1 MPYESMTRYFKI
13 LSCALCAAALTSC
26 SFLHDDQVVARAE
39 GKKLYKSEVVKYIP
53 HGIPA
58 EDSIALADQYIK
70 AWAAELIMNAMA
82 DKQLTKKEKDVSSEL
97 EDYKSSLLKYRY
109 EQKYIADRL
118 DTAVTDNQIEEHYK
132 SNPNLYVLSVPIV
145 KARYMRL
152 PKASSMK
159 DDLVK
164 LLPGKNDGDL
174 ALLDSL
180 SRTYADKY
188 VDYGDEW
195 MDIVALSRE
204 YGMDY
209 GTLIGAMDGPVID
222 IVDEQGTDHIA
233 YITDYMRR
241 GSVAPIEYCR
251 DKIREMIV
259 SQRKYALSRALEQD
273 LLDDALKKG
282 NFVVYGTE
290 D

>member
-1 MPYESMTRYFKI
+1 MVYKRMTKCFGI
-13 LSCALCAAALTSC
+13 LSCVLCAAVFTSC

-39 GKKLYKSEVVKYIP
+39 GKKLYKSEVIKYIP
-53 HGIPA
+53 HGLPA
-58 EDSIALADQYIK
+58 EDSMALADQYIR

-82 DKQLTKKEKDVSSEL
+82 DKQLTKKEKDVSREL

-109 EQKYIADRL
+109 EQRYIADRL
-118 DTAVTDNQIEEHYK
+118 DTAVTDSQIENHYK
-132 SNPNLYVLSVPIV
+132 SNPDLYVLSVPIV
-145 KARYMRL
+145 KARYLRL

-164 LLPGKNDGDL
+164 LLPGKKDGDL
-174 ALLDSL
+174 EMLDSL

-188 VDYGDEW
+188 IDYGDEW
-195 MDIVALSRE
+195 IDIVALSRE

-209 GTLIGAMDGPVID
+209 GTLTGAMDRGFID
-222 IVDEQGTDHIA
+222 VTDEQGTEHIA
-233 YITDYMRR
+233 YITDFMRG
-241 GSVAPIEYCR
+241 GSVAPIEFCR
-251 DKIREMIV
+251 EKIREMIV

-282 NFVVYGTE
+282 NFVVYETE

>member
-1 MPYESMTRYFKI
+1 MPYESMTKYFKI
-13 LSCALCAAALTSC
+13 LSFALCAAALASC
-26 SFLHDDQVVARAE
+26 SFLHDDQVVAKVE
-39 GKKLYKSEVVKYIP
+39 GKKLYKSEVVKYVP
-53 HGIPA
+53 HGLPK
-58 EDSIALADQYIK
+58 EDSLALANQYIK

-82 DKQLTKKEKDVSSEL
+82 DQQLTKKEKDVSREL

-118 DTAVTDNQIEEHYK
+118 DTAVTDNQIEEHYR

-174 ALLDSL
+174 ILLDSL

-188 VDYGDEW
+188 IDYGDEW
-195 MDIVALSRE
+195 IDIVALSRE
-204 YGMDY
+204 YGVDY
-209 GTLIGAMDGPVID
+209 GTLLGAMDECFID
-222 IVDEQGTDHIA
+222 VVDEQGTDHIA
-233 YITDYMRR
+233 YITDYMRG
-241 GSVAPIEYCR
+241 GSVAPIEFCR
-251 DKIREMIV
+251 EKIREMIV

-282 NFVVYGTE
+282 NFVVYETE

>member
-1 MPYESMTRYFKI
+1 MTRYLKI

-58 EDSIALADQYIK
+58 EDSIALANQYIK

-164 LLPGKNDGDL
+164 LLPGKKDGDL

>member
-1 MPYESMTRYFKI
+1 M
-13 LSCALCAAALTSC
+13 CAAALTSC

-164 LLPGKNDGDL
+164 LLPGKKDGDL

>member
-1 MPYESMTRYFKI
+1 MVYKRMTKCLGI
-13 LSCALCAAALTSC
+13 LSCALFAAVFTSC

-39 GKKLYKSEVVKYIP
+39 GKKLYKSEVIKYIP
-53 HGIPA
+53 HGLPA
-58 EDSIALADQYIK
+58 EDSMALADQYIR

-82 DKQLTKKEKDVSSEL
+82 DQQLTKKEKDVSREL

-109 EQKYIADRL
+109 EQRYIADRL
-118 DTAVTDNQIEEHYK
+118 DTAVTDSQIENHYK
-132 SNPNLYVLSVPIV
+132 SNPDLYVLSVPIV
-145 KARYMRL
+145 KARYLRL

-164 LLPGKNDGDL
+164 LLPGKKDGDL
-174 ALLDSL
+174 EMLDSL

-188 VDYGDEW
+188 IDYGDEW
-195 MDIVALSRE
+195 IDIVALSRE

-209 GTLIGAMDGPVID
+209 GTLTGAMDRGFID
-222 IVDEQGTDHIA
+222 VTDEQGTEHIA
-233 YITDYMRR
+233 YITDFMRG
-241 GSVAPIEYCR
+241 GSVAPIEFCR
-251 DKIREMIV
+251 EKIREMIV

-282 NFVVYGTE
+282 NFVVYETE

>member
-1 MPYESMTRYFKI
+1 M
-13 LSCALCAAALTSC
+13 SCALCATVLTSC

-82 DKQLTKKEKDVSSEL
+82 DKQLTKKEKDVSREL

-109 EQKYIADRL
+109 EQRYIADRL
-118 DTAVTDNQIEEHYK
+118 DTTVTADQIESHYK
-132 SNPNLYVLSVPIV
+132 SNPDLYVLAVPIV

-164 LLPGKNDGDL
+164 LLPGKKDGDL
-174 ALLDSL
+174 VLLDSL

-188 VDYGDEW
+188 IDYGDEW
-195 MDIVALSRE
+195 IDIVALSRE

-222 IVDEQGTDHIA
+222 VIDEQGTDHIA
-233 YITDYMRR
+233 YITDYMRG
-241 GSVAPIEYCR
+241 GSIAPIEYCR